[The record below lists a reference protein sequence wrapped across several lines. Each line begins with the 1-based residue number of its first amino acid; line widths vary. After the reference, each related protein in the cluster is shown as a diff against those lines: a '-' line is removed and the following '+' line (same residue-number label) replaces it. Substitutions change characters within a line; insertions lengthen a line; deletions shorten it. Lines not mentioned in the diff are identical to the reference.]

1 MVGQN
6 LCVVGIMI
14 FRTITTDG
22 GEPVWFDVDWNH
34 VRSVRNDELVRSD
47 WRALKDVVLSTA
59 WRDYRSALRD
69 LPQDH
74 DTANDAADNWP
85 VKPDD

>member
-1 MVGQN
+1 MK
-6 LCVVGIMI
+6 
-14 FRTITTDG
+14 RTLIEQFENGDTVEHTR
-22 GEPVWFDVDWNH
+22 DVDWFE
-34 VRSVRNDELVRSD
+34 VRAARDRALADCD

-74 DTANDAADNWP
+74 AESNDAADSWP

>member
-1 MVGQN
+1 MNRKVTRFNGDE
-6 LCVVGIMI
+6 II
-14 FRTITTDG
+14 SETFT
-22 GEPVWFDVDWNH
+22 DVDWDE
-34 VRSVRNDELVRSD
+34 VRYARDQALSNSD

-74 DTANDAADNWP
+74 AESNDAADSFP
-85 VKPDD
+85 VMPDD